1 MLLAVQPV
9 LLTRDRILLRPR
21 AEAPVLALSAALAL
35 LGCPAAALAQD
46 SAKPPAPAEASAE
59 KSQIDFEA
67 DGLAYDNDADTVTA
81 SGNVV
86 LRRDGQSVRADSV
99 TGTARPARFL
109 PTATSG
115 LSMPMATSCSA
126 TR

>member
-9 LLTRDRILLRPR
+9 LLIRDRILLRPR

-35 LGCPAAALAQD
+35 LGCPAAALAQGP
-46 SAKPPAPAEASAE
+46 AEPPAAAPASAE
-59 KSQIDFEA
+59 TSQIAFEA
-67 DGLAYDNDADTVTA
+67 DNLAYDNDDDTVTA

-99 TGTARPARFL
+99 TWNRKTG
-109 PTATSG
+109 
-115 LSMPMATSCSA
+115 
-126 TR
+126 